1 MKIVPWMS
9 GIILAAVIAV
19 SPAMVSVQTTEPASA
34 PRPAECTDI
43 AGDAGTPPANCVID
57 VGKMNPAGLLVD
69 RYSYMAQ
76 PYSFYYFHHMDRLGF
91 RTDWVRKGDP
101 IYPLQVAAGNLS
113 LQYTFDGRGYSLED
127 YFKRNFVT
135 GFIVLHDDQIVLEK
149 YFHGA
154 NRNSR
159 FVSQS
164 VGKSI
169 VSILVGAAVSDGAI
183 KSVDD
188 PVVKY
193 LPYLSNS
200 GYREVTVKNL
210 LQMSSGVQY
219 SEDYTDPKSGAAL
232 IGAALLTGDPT
243 FKDFAASI
251 KSTIVKPGT
260 QFNYQSVNTQV
271 LGLLLEQVTGK
282 RLNQYAEEKLWKKI
296 GAQSDAFFYR
306 AQKQP
311 DICAFA
317 CFNATVRDYARVG
330 LMMMRGGTLGSNR
343 VLPSSWA
350 HDSTTPDAD
359 YLKPKPPDPHGA
371 SGQGYAYQWWI
382 PYGHESAFIAQ
393 GIYGQSIYVNPTRHV
408 VIVQTSAWPAPLG
421 SRLLEDEN
429 ALVHEKIAHE
439 FAP

>member
-1 MKIVPWMS
+1 MKILFS
-9 GIILAAVIAV
+9 IGGIILAAAIGASLTIVTA
-19 SPAMVSVQTTEPASA
+19 QTTELASSA
-34 PRPAECTDI
+34 RSADCAEV
-43 AGDAGTPPANCVID
+43 AGALPANCVID
-57 VGKMNPAGLLVD
+57 ISKMNPAGLLVD
-69 RYSYMAQ
+69 KYSYMAQ
-76 PYSFYYFHHMDRLGF
+76 PYSFYYFHHMDRLAF
-91 RTDWVRKGDP
+91 RTDWVRKGSDTYRLKEP
-101 IYPLQVAAGNLS
+101 TKRFS
-113 LQYTFDGRGYSLED
+113 LRYAVRGANYSLDD
-127 YFKRNFVT
+127 YFRRNFVT
-135 GFIVLHDDQIVLEK
+135 GFLVLHDDQIVLEK

-154 NRNSR
+154 DQNSR

-200 GYREVTVKNL
+200 GYRDVTIKNL
-210 LQMSSGVQY
+210 LEMSSGVQY

-251 KSTIVKPGT
+251 GSTATKPGT

-282 RLNQYAEEKLWKKI
+282 RLNQYAEAKLWKKI

-311 DICAFA
+311 DTCAFA

-330 LMMMRGGTLGSNR
+330 LMMMLRGGMLGGKR
-343 VLPSSWA
+343 VVSTQWA
-350 HDSTTPDAD
+350 HDSTTPDAP
-359 YLKPKPPDPHGA
+359 YLTPKPGGPEG
-371 SGQGYAYQWWI
+371 GYGYAYQWWI
-382 PYGHESAFIAQ
+382 PPGNDGAFEAE
-393 GIYGQSIYVNPTRHV
+393 GIYGQCIYVDPAKHV
-408 VIVQTSAWPAPLG
+408 VIVQTSAWTEPVSPALFQEQQV
-421 SRLLEDEN
+421 LLER
-429 ALVHEKIAHE
+429 IAAE
-439 FAP
+439 VAQ

>member
-1 MKIVPWMS
+1 
-9 GIILAAVIAV
+9 
-19 SPAMVSVQTTEPASA
+19 
-34 PRPAECTDI
+34 
-43 AGDAGTPPANCVID
+43 
-57 VGKMNPAGLLVD
+57 MNPAGLLVD
-69 RYSYMAQ
+69 KYSYMAQ
-76 PYSFYYFHHMDRLGF
+76 PYSFYYFHHMDRLAF
-91 RTDWVRKGDP
+91 RTDWVRKGSDT
-101 IYPLQVAAGNLS
+101 YPLKEPTKQFSLKYFLRGGN
-113 LQYTFDGRGYSLED
+113 YSLDD
-127 YFKRNFVT
+127 YFRRNFVT
-135 GFIVLHDDQIVLEK
+135 GFLVLHDDQIVLEK

-154 NRNSR
+154 GQSSR

-200 GYREVTVKNL
+200 GYRDVTIKNL
-210 LQMSSGVQY
+210 LEMSSGVQY

-243 FKDFAASI
+243 FQHFAASI
-251 KSTIVKPGT
+251 GSTATKPGT

-311 DICAFA
+311 DTCAFA
-317 CFNATVRDYARVG
+317 CFNATVRDYARIG
-330 LMMMRGGTLGSNR
+330 LMMMRGGMLGNNR
-343 VLPSSWA
+343 VLPPSWV

-359 YLKPKPPDPHGA
+359 YLQPKPAVSNGA
-371 SGQGYAYQWWI
+371 PTRQGYAYQWWI
-382 PYGHESAFIAQ
+382 PYGHEGAFNAE
-393 GIYGQSIYVNPTRHV
+393 GIYGQSIYVNPTRRV
-408 VIVQTSAWPAPLG
+408 VIVQTSAWPTPLG
-421 SRLLEDEN
+421 SPALDEEN
-429 ALVHEKIAHE
+429 SLVHEKIAQE
-439 FAP
+439 VAP